1 MPASPRET
9 YLATEVH
16 TATPSKLRW
25 MLIDGAIRRGEA
37 ACQLWQDGN
46 ELAATNAL
54 VKCHALVGELL
65 GSARNDDSQLAGDV
79 VRLYTYLFRTLTEA
93 IRDHDRQKVGHVLT
107 VLQVERETW
116 QQVSQNLGSPEC
128 DQSVTGAGEP
138 AFIPPPAAAGNGQ
151 SASPRL
157 SLDA

>member
-25 MLIDGAIRRGEA
+25 MLIDGAVRRGEA
-37 ACQLWQDGN
+37 ARQLWQDGN
-46 ELAATNAL
+46 ELAAANAL

-93 IRDHDRQKVGHVLT
+93 IRDHDPQKVGHVLA

-116 QQVSQNLGSPEC
+116 HQVSQNLGAAED
-128 DQSVTGAGEP
+128 DQTVTGAGER
-138 AFIPPPAAAGNGQ
+138 AVVPPPAAAGNDQ